1 MEQTYIMDSKYL
13 TQEGLDKLKKELE
26 YLKKEGRIEVAEEL
40 KEAISFGDL
49 SENAAY
55 DEAKD
60 NQAAVEGKILDL
72 ERLISSA
79 IVIKDNENTGWVQ
92 IGSYVT
98 IKQGNDEERY
108 HVVGEEEA
116 NPMEGM
122 ISFKSPLGVALM
134 NKPKGAEVE
143 IKTPKGSLKYKILKI
158 E

>member
-60 NQAAVEGKILDL
+60 NQAAIEGKILDL

-79 IVIKDNENTGWVQ
+79 IVIKDSENKGWVQ

-116 NPMEGM
+116 NPMQGM
-122 ISFKSPLGVALM
+122 ISFKSPLGSALM

>member
-1 MEQTYIMDSKYL
+1 MDSKYL

-79 IVIKDNENTGWVQ
+79 IVIKDNENKGWVQ

>member
-1 MEQTYIMDSKYL
+1 MDSKYL

-60 NQAAVEGKILDL
+60 NQAAIEGKILDL

-79 IVIKDNENTGWVQ
+79 IVIHDNENTGWVQ

-98 IKQGNDEERY
+98 IKQGSDEERY

-116 NPMEGM
+116 NPMKGM
-122 ISFKSPLGVALM
+122 ISFKSPLGSALM

>member
-1 MEQTYIMDSKYL
+1 MDSKYL

-26 YLKKEGRIEVAEEL
+26 YLKKEGRIQVAEEL

-60 NQAAVEGKILDL
+60 NQAAIEGKILDL

-79 IVIKDNENTGWVQ
+79 IVIQDNENTGWVQ

-98 IKQGNDEERY
+98 IKQGNDEEKY

-116 NPMEGM
+116 NPMAGM
-122 ISFKSPLGVALM
+122 ISFKSPLGQALM

>member
-1 MEQTYIMDSKYL
+1 MDSKYL

>member
-1 MEQTYIMDSKYL
+1 MDSKYL

-26 YLKKEGRIEVAEEL
+26 YLKKEGRIQVAEEL

-60 NQAAVEGKILDL
+60 NQAAIEGKILDL

-79 IVIKDNENTGWVQ
+79 IVIQDNENTGWVQ

-116 NPMEGM
+116 NPMAGM
-122 ISFKSPLGVALM
+122 ISFKSPLGLALM

>member
-79 IVIKDNENTGWVQ
+79 IVIKDNENKGWVQ

>member
-1 MEQTYIMDSKYL
+1 MDSKYL

-60 NQAAVEGKILDL
+60 NQAAIEGKILDL

-79 IVIKDNENTGWVQ
+79 IVIKENENTGWVQ

>member
-1 MEQTYIMDSKYL
+1 MDDKYL

-26 YLKKEGRIEVAEEL
+26 YLKKEGRIEVAEQL

-55 DEAKD
+55 DEAKE
-60 NQAAVEGKILDL
+60 NQAAIEGKILDL

-79 IVIKDNENTGWVQ
+79 KVIKNNENSGWVQ
-92 IGSYVT
+92 VGSYVT
-98 IKQGNDEERY
+98 IKDGGDEERY
-108 HVVGEEEA
+108 YIVGEDEA
-116 NPMEGM
+116 SPMENR
-122 ISFKSPLGVALM
+122 ISFKSPLGQALM
-134 NKPKGAEVE
+134 NKPKDAEVE

>member
-1 MEQTYIMDSKYL
+1 MDGKYL

-26 YLKKEGRIEVAEEL
+26 YLKKEGRIEVAEQL

-60 NQAAVEGKILDL
+60 NQAAIEGKILDL

-79 IVIKDNENTGWVQ
+79 KVIQDNENTGWVQ

-98 IKQGNDEERY
+98 IKQGDDEERY
-108 HVVGEEEA
+108 HVVGEE
-116 NPMEGM
+116 
-122 ISFKSPLGVALM
+122 
-134 NKPKGAEVE
+134 
-143 IKTPKGSLKYKILKI
+143 
-158 E
+158 

>member
-1 MEQTYIMDSKYL
+1 MDSKYL

-26 YLKKEGRIEVAEEL
+26 YLKKEGRIQVAEEL

-60 NQAAVEGKILDL
+60 NQAAIEGKILDL

-79 IVIKDNENTGWVQ
+79 IVIQDNENTGWVQ

-98 IKQGNDEERY
+98 IKQGNDEEKY

-116 NPMEGM
+116 NPMAGM
-122 ISFKSPLGVALM
+122 ISFKSPLGSALM

>member
-1 MEQTYIMDSKYL
+1 MDSKYL

-60 NQAAVEGKILDL
+60 NQAAIEGKILDL

-98 IKQGNDEERY
+98 VKQGNDEERY

-122 ISFKSPLGVALM
+122 VSFKSPLGSALM

>member
-1 MEQTYIMDSKYL
+1 MDSKYL

-26 YLKKEGRIEVAEEL
+26 YLKKEGRIQVAEEL

-60 NQAAVEGKILDL
+60 NQAAIEGKILDL

-79 IVIKDNENTGWVQ
+79 IVIHDNENTGWVQ

-98 IKQGNDEERY
+98 IKQGNDEEKY

-116 NPMEGM
+116 NPMQGM
-122 ISFKSPLGVALM
+122 ISFKSPLGQALM

>member
-1 MEQTYIMDSKYL
+1 MDSKYL

-60 NQAAVEGKILDL
+60 NQAAIEGKILDL

-79 IVIKDNENTGWVQ
+79 IVIHDNENTGWVQ

-122 ISFKSPLGVALM
+122 ISFKSPLGAALM

>member
-1 MEQTYIMDSKYL
+1 MNDKYL

-26 YLKKEGRIEVAEEL
+26 YLKKEGRIEVAEQL

-60 NQAAVEGKILDL
+60 NQANIEGKILEL

-79 IVIKDNENTGWVQ
+79 KVIKDNENTGWVQ

-98 IKQGNDEERY
+98 IKDGGAEERY
-108 HVVGEEEA
+108 HVVGEDEA
-116 NPMEGM
+116 NPMENR
-122 ISFKSPLGVALM
+122 ISFKSPLGQALM
-134 NKPKGAEVE
+134 NKPKDAEVE

>member
-1 MEQTYIMDSKYL
+1 MDSKYL

-60 NQAAVEGKILDL
+60 NQAAIEGKILDL

-79 IVIKDNENTGWVQ
+79 IVIHDNENTGWVQ

-122 ISFKSPLGVALM
+122 ISFKSPLGSALM

>member
-60 NQAAVEGKILDL
+60 NQAAIEGKILDL

-79 IVIKDNENTGWVQ
+79 IVIKENENTGWVQ

>member
-1 MEQTYIMDSKYL
+1 MDSKYL

-26 YLKKEGRIEVAEEL
+26 YLKKEGRIQVAEEL

-60 NQAAVEGKILDL
+60 NQAAIEGKILDL

-79 IVIKDNENTGWVQ
+79 IVIQENENTGWVQ

-98 IKQGNDEERY
+98 IKQGNDEEKY

-116 NPMEGM
+116 NPMQGM
-122 ISFKSPLGVALM
+122 ISFKSPLGSALM